1 VFDESKTK
9 SDLTTKC
16 KLSGAIEI
24 DILEIPEN
32 AEPSI
37 NRTFRGI

>member
-1 VFDESKTK
+1 MFDESKKK

-16 KLSGAIEI
+16 KLSDEIET
-24 DILEIPEN
+24 DILETFGK

-37 NRTFRGI
+37 N

>member
-1 VFDESKTK
+1 MK

-16 KLSGAIEI
+16 KLSDAIEI
-24 DILEIPEN
+24 EILEMFAN

-37 NRTFRGI
+37 N